1 MLGAIIGDIIGSR
14 FEFHN
19 TDKLDFKLFT
29 KQNTHTYTNKDC
41 RVQSMLTTVWTEAGR
56 MFLHQTI
63 EKYRNQLGIKK

>member
-29 KQNTHTYTNKDC
+29 KQNSHTYTKKDGS
-41 RVQSMLTTVWTEAGR
+41 V
-56 MFLHQTI
+56 
-63 EKYRNQLGIKK
+63 